1 MSFGGSVQGMVTT
14 LKNNSSLVSKKQKY
28 FDLKGGTKYLRKRT
42 NFKKATPDQLKK
54 IRELIRLENRKNLY
68 LNHIFIRIFF
78 LILFYVINIIF

>member
-14 LKNNSSLVSKKQKY
+14 LKNNSSLIGKRIKY
-28 FDLKGGTKYLRKRT
+28 FNLKGSAKYLRKKI

-54 IRELIRLENRKNLY
+54 IRDQIQLENRKNLY

-78 LILFYVINIIF
+78 LILFYTINLIF

>member
-1 MSFGGSVQGMVTT
+1 MSFGGSVQGMVTS
-14 LKNNSSLVSKKQKY
+14 LKNNSSLIHKRIKY
-28 FDLKGGTKYLRKRT
+28 FDINESTKYLRKRT
-42 NFKKATPDQLKK
+42 NFKKTIPYQLKR

>member
-14 LKNNSSLVSKKQKY
+14 LKNNSSLIGKRIKY
-28 FDLKGGTKYLRKRT
+28 FNLKGSTKYLRKKT

-54 IRELIRLENRKNLY
+54 IREQIQLENRKNLY

-78 LILFYVINIIF
+78 LILFYTINLIF